1 MANPLQQLHDYG
13 QTVWLDYIS
22 RSLLDKGD
30 LARLVR
36 NGEIWGVTAN
46 PTIFEKAI
54 VGSPDYDDRLRELV
68 AAGKSGS
75 AVYESLIGHD
85 IQEAAD
91 VLRPVY
97 ERTDRGDGY
106 VSIEVSPALA
116 HDTAGTI
123 EEAKR
128 FHKAIARPNVFIKV
142 PATPEG
148 IPAIAA
154 LIDEGISV
162 NVTLIFGLTRY
173 GQVMDAYLRGL
184 EARAQRGEPL
194 SAVASV
200 ASFFVSRVDTLVDQ
214 QLEQCMQNAGS
225 NSARNDLAGLRG
237 KAAIAN
243 ARLAYQRFLE
253 TMRGERFR
261 RLQAQGARLQRPLWA
276 STSTKNPAYRDVLYV
291 EELIGRDTVN
301 TMPLQTLEAFRDHG
315 RARETLTED
324 LPGQRAVVAR
334 LAAAGIDL
342 EVVAQQL
349 EDEGVQLFA
358 GSFDKLAA
366 SISER
371 AQAIGVP
378 VAKQAA
384 AVNARDMG

>member
-1 MANPLQQLHDYG
+1 
-13 QTVWLDYIS
+13 
-22 RSLLDKGD
+22 
-30 LARLVR
+30 
-36 NGEIWGVTAN
+36 
-46 PTIFEKAI
+46 
-54 VGSPDYDDRLRELV
+54 
-68 AAGKSGS
+68 
-75 AVYESLIGHD
+75 VYESLIGRD

-97 ERTDRGDGY
+97 ERTDGGDGY

-128 FHKAIARPNVFIKV
+128 FHRAIARPNVFIKV

-154 LIDEGISV
+154 LIGEGINV

-184 EARAQRGEPL
+184 EARAHHGEPL

-214 QLEQCMQNAGS
+214 KLEQCMQNAGS
-225 NSARNDLAGLRG
+225 DSVRNDLAGLQG
-237 KAAIAN
+237 KAAVAN

-291 EELIGRDTVN
+291 EELIGPDTVN

-315 RARETLTED
+315 WARETLTED
-324 LPGQRAVVAR
+324 LPGQHAIVAR

-342 EVVAQQL
+342 EMVAQQL
-349 EDEGVQLFA
+349 EDEGVHLFA
-358 GSFDKLAA
+358 DSFDKLAA

-371 AQAIGVP
+371 AQAIG
-378 VAKQAA
+378 ALGANQAA
-384 AVNARDMG
+384 GVKAGDMR